1 MRAEMRWLL
10 VALAAAILLIA
21 AIWPRG
27 DDSELASSLPTGASH
42 GTSTSEVDEAELA
55 QLAAA
60 AALRPCPE
68 APPDG
73 ALPGDLTGVTAPC
86 LGSTTKIDI
95 GSALSGEPTLINL
108 WASWCAPCRQEIP
121 VLEAYANEPG
131 AVRVVGVNVQDK
143 QTNALALLTELNA
156 HYPSF
161 GDADAVQKAL
171 PAPPVLPLSF
181 LVQRDGTV
189 ERITSTPVFHDPAQV
204 REAIGSLV
212 R

>member
-1 MRAEMRWLL
+1 M
-10 VALAAAILLIA
+10 
-21 AIWPRG
+21 
-27 DDSELASSLPTGASH
+27 
-42 GTSTSEVDEAELA
+42 A
-55 QLAAA
+55 QLAVA

-68 APPDG
+68 ASPAG

-204 REAIGSLV
+204 REAIGSLI